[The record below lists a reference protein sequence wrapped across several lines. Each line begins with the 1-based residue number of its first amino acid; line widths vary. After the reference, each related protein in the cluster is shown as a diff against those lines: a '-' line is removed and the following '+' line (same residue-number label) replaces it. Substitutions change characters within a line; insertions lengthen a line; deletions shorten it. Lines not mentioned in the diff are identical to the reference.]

1 MVRAILLGNAR
12 VTMAGQEHCV
22 TRLSAHRAVT
32 WLVLV
37 FVLVLVFDSRS
48 LPDFILAASWTR
60 PSSSQLCFVWS
71 LTLFNM
77 FGGLMSTISQQL
89 LIILT
94 QI

>member
-37 FVLVLVFDSRS
+37 FDSSRF
-48 LPDFILAASWTR
+48 PDFILAASWTR